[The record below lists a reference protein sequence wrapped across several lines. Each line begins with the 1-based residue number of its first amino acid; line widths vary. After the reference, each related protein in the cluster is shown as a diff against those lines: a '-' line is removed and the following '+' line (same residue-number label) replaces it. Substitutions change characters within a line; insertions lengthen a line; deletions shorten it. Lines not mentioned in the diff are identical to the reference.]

1 MRINEKWES
10 LCLRPRAPAKV
21 TPFVLLGKT
30 EPLFAHPQSGASRVT
45 SSTVP
50 QVSTD
55 RLAWSQAFLHQWG
68 LCARPHTDAT
78 WQEKNYIG
86 SGNILTGPWPG
97 GWWLHSQPWEPQ
109 PLRPPESSHTQTSNG
124 LHPRNSPE
132 AFRRLLPFLTH
143 LWSHE
148 EQSHEPVWV
157 GQCWQ
162 AHKTL
167 GQESGSRQCRAA
179 RPSDPRGQTEA

>member
-21 TPFVLLGKT
+21 TPFVLLEKT
-30 EPLFAHPQSGASRVT
+30 EPLFAYPQSGAPRVT
-45 SSTVP
+45 SRHCAP
-50 QVSTD
+50 NAH
-55 RLAWSQAFLHQWG
+55 RLLGMEPGLPPPVGPLCPSSHWCHLAGEELHWIWEYFDWP
-68 LCARPHTDAT
+68 LT
-78 WQEKNYIG
+78 WRVRLQ
-86 SGNILTGPWPG
+86 
-97 GWWLHSQPWEPQ
+97 SQPCEHQ
-109 PLRPPESSHTQTSNG
+109 LLRPPESSHTQSSNG
-124 LHPRNSPE
+124 LHPGNSPE

-179 RPSDPRGQTEA
+179 RPSDPRGQMEA